1 MHWQTHKPTDCR
13 TRQTWISE
21 SRDDTH
27 ANIADNINHEQARG
41 EVEDPSYAKR
51 QIQTLLASALNMSK
65 ENEVV
70 HDAIADA
77 LNALI

>member
-1 MHWQTHKPTDCR
+1 MHWHTHKPADCR
-13 TRQTWISE
+13 TRLKWIRE

-27 ANIADNINHEQARG
+27 ANIADNENHEQTRD
-41 EVEDPSYAKR
+41 EIEDPSYSKR